1 MSPAIAPEVEE
12 QIIAR
17 ERLRLLA
24 LGYYVKGAM
33 GAVFVSF
40 LLFHFVFLLGFSFIP
55 ESAWNP
61 PPKPATAAESLSVT
75 PAPSP
80 RPVNQ
85 GPPVVMFRI
94 FAAII
99 GVIILLGWTFAALTI
114 YAGRCIQKRN
124 HRVFIFV
131 MAGLNCVLI
140 PWGTLLGIATFT
152 VLQSPTGQEAFRH
165 LPDERPPAPV

>member
-24 LGYYVKGAM
+24 LGYYIKGAI

-55 ESAWNP
+55 ESTWNP

-75 PAPSP
+75 PSPSP

-94 FAAII
+94 FAAVI
-99 GVIILLGWTFAALTI
+99 GVIILLGWTFGALTI

-140 PWGTLLGIATFT
+140 PWGTLLGIATFIL
-152 VLQSPTGQEAFRH
+152 LQTPLARREFGLLTDDVR
-165 LPDERPPAPV
+165 

>member
-1 MSPAIAPEVEE
+1 MSPAIAPEMEE

-24 LGYYVKGAM
+24 LGYYIKGAI

-40 LLFHFVFLLGFSFIP
+40 LLFHFVFFLGFSFIP

-61 PPKPATAAESLSVT
+61 APKPATAAESLSVT
-75 PAPSP
+75 PSPSP
-80 RPVNQ
+80 RPANQ

-94 FAAII
+94 FAAIV
-99 GVIILLGWTFAALTI
+99 GVIILLGWTFGALTI

-140 PWGTLLGIATFT
+140 PWGTLLGIATFIL
-152 VLQSPTGQEAFRH
+152 LQTPLARREFGLLADDVR
-165 LPDERPPAPV
+165 